1 MAATEKSTK
10 DQAKLLAEAR
20 QAGKD
25 ALNSILEL
33 IPKEQEPK
41 LTPVFPQATHLLA
54 PALVVARHYTD
65 EALRNIHTQLVDL
78 AKEHVPQE
86 QVGALFNTIL
96 QVTCSFWQEMDNMA
110 TTSCGKRND
119 GNPAG
124 EHQGQ
129 ADQVP
134 VCHLC
139 PS

>member
-25 ALNSILEL
+25 ALDSILEL

-65 EALRNIHTQLVDL
+65 EALWNIHTQLMDL

-86 QVGALFNTIL
+86 QVGA
-96 QVTCSFWQEMDNMA
+96 
-110 TTSCGKRND
+110 
-119 GNPAG
+119 
-124 EHQGQ
+124 
-129 ADQVP
+129 
-134 VCHLC
+134 HLTPPC
-139 PS
+139 R